1 MPILKLRNLARYFIP
16 EATPVSALEKLRG
29 GLAAF
34 VALLAVGYIASLLIA
49 AQFIEGR
56 DMPLLLGS
64 MGASVLLLFA
74 VSHSPMAQPW
84 PLVGGHLLS
93 ALIGVSCARHIPD
106 PLLASAAAV
115 ALSIVCMQWLHCLHP
130 PGAATALIATIGG
143 AKLQAS
149 GYYFLLAPVGMNL
162 AVLLPLGILLNNL
175 LPGRRYPAP
184 LFTPKTESHQHHNPS
199 PLDRL
204 GISEADLQSALTELN
219 SYLDVSRDD
228 LNDIYNRAG
237 MLAYQRRLGEI
248 TCKDI
253 MSKELTTAEFATE
266 LEDAWRQ
273 LHVHK
278 IKAIPVIDR
287 ARRVIGIVTIVDFL
301 KHARLAS
308 HDTLRDRL
316 LRFVRRTPGTASDKA
331 EVVGQI
337 MTSPVMTVAED
348 MHIVRLVPLLSDRG
362 LHHIPVVNAENRLV
376 GMITQSDLIAALY
389 RGRLASCQ

>member
-1 MPILKLRNLARYFIP
+1 MPFLKLQKLARYFAP
-16 EATPVSALEKLRG
+16 EAAPVSALEKLRG

-34 VALLAVGYIASLLIA
+34 VVLLAVGYVASLLIA

-56 DMPLLLGS
+56 DVPLLIGS
-64 MGASVLLLFA
+64 MGASILLLFA
-74 VSHSPMAQPW
+74 APHSPMSQPW

-93 ALIGVSCARHIPD
+93 ALIGVTCIQHIPY

-149 GYYFLLAPVGMNL
+149 GYYFLLAPVGINL
-162 AVLLPLGILLNNL
+162 AVLLPLGILFNNL
-175 LPGRRYPAP
+175 LPGRRYPAQ
-184 LFTPKTESHQHHNPS
+184 LFAPKTERHQHHNPS
-199 PLDRL
+199 PMDRL
-204 GISEADLQSALTELN
+204 GISEADIQSALTELN

-237 MLAYQRRLGEI
+237 MLSYQRRLGEI

-273 LHVHK
+273 LHAHK

-301 KHARLAS
+301 KHAKLAG
-308 HDTLRDRL
+308 HDTLRDRV
-316 LRFVRRTPGTASDKA
+316 LRFVRRTPGIASDKA

-389 RGRLASCQ
+389 RGQLAGG